1 MQNEYSNGFLSI
13 TYTFR
18 IVCFFFFFVSFV
30 NIACYTLL
38 DPNAMETGEGLETR
52 KKTPMSL

>member
-18 IVCFFFFFVSFV
+18 IVFFFFFTFV
-30 NIACYTLL
+30 NIAGYTLI

-52 KKTPMSL
+52 